1 MVLLPVTFPT
11 FLTAPSLSETT
22 MATLPGS
29 GHPMSTN
36 AEGSPRAS
44 CNPFAASCTHQHS
57 SHCNCRQR
65 VLAPSTACSSSL
77 AERFFYCGSLADVAL
92 RPKELQHGCH
102 LFPEGVP
109 ELHATVRPVSHW
121 GTTVCTCR
129 DLLSA
134 PSRRAT
140 SIRAPLSRRTAS
152 LARPAD
158 LASASSARSLGQL
171 LQCSPGLLL
180 QGCTAT
186 CNERLCEALQ
196 STAGTSPCM
205 EQVSAKP
212 TSSMCSLRALS

>member
-44 CNPFAASCTHQHS
+44 CNPFAASCTHQHNI
-57 SHCNCRQR
+57 HCNCRQR
-65 VLAPSTACSSSL
+65 VLAPSTTCSSSL

-158 LASASSARSLGQL
+158 LASASSARSLASSFSAPRASSCRAAQPHAMRDSVRHCDPQQVPVHAWTKSL
-171 LQCSPGLLL
+171 LSPH
-180 QGCTAT
+180 
-186 CNERLCEALQ
+186 
-196 STAGTSPCM
+196 
-205 EQVSAKP
+205 
-212 TSSMCSLRALS
+212 RACAV